1 MDQFNNNGGLNLNK
15 DNNQQNSFQ
24 QGAFDQNAQQNAQPQ
39 QGAFAQNAQQSVSQQ
54 GAFNQSAFE
63 QNMQQTNTQAQPGAF
78 NQSAYEQNLQ
88 QPMQNNNFGSSNF
101 VGGMQPQKSTKAGI
115 SLGLGIASLVLGCC
129 CTWLGIALGVAAII
143 LGVLSKKDNEPKSG
157 MAMAGIIIGAVS
169 IFGTIIWMIISAVTG
184 IGEEVMNSFM
194 E

>member
-54 GAFNQSAFE
+54 
-63 QNMQQTNTQAQPGAF
+63 GAF